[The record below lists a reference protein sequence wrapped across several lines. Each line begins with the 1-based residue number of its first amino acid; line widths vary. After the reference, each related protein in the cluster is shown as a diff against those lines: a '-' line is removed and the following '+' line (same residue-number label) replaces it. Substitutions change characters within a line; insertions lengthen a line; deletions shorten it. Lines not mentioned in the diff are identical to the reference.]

1 MKYAHKKAIEY
12 AKNNNAIISFD
23 PNVRL
28 PLWESEKDCKD
39 AILEFLPLANIIKIS
54 DEELEFITLYV
65 YLLKAKE
72 FLFKGDVKLVLF
84 TKGKDGA
91 EAITKTKTVKI
102 DGNVVNAIDTTG
114 AGDSFIGSFL
124 FSLLNDNVGIDD
136 LENLDENTLRKYLL
150 FSNYYAGYSTTKKGA
165 IASYATLNEINDYIK
180 NL

>member
-1 MKYAHKKAIEY
+1 M
-12 AKNNNAIISFD
+12 
-23 PNVRL
+23 
-28 PLWESEKDCKD
+28 
-39 AILEFLPLANIIKIS
+39 
-54 DEELEFITLYV
+54 
-65 YLLKAKE
+65 
-72 FLFKGDVKLVLF
+72 FKGDVKLVLF

-102 DGNVVNAIDTTG
+102 DGNVVDAIDTTG

-165 IASYATLNEINDYIK
+165 IASYATLDQINDYIK